1 MEGSSAGRIENSSTE
16 GCSTSKS
23 LTELIGS
30 EKEES
35 IRRREIKEEQ
45 GRELGHQGTRA
56 PNSSAPNLI
65 CLNEED

>member
-45 GRELGHQGTRA
+45 GRELGHQGT
-56 PNSSAPNLI
+56 
-65 CLNEED
+65 